1 VGDPRVLFLD
11 EPTTGLDA
19 VHANE
24 VMAAVKALTVGG
36 EEGGDDD
43 DSDDDSEERGGDG
56 NDNNNSNSRRRGA
69 RKRQAP
75 ITVCATI
82 HSPTPFAYSLFD
94 SLVLLIGELGGG
106 EGEREREKEKEKSSK
121 KNSFLFFLS
130 KKTSKKTSLQNKTP
144 GGRVAYCGTTEDAAP
159 IRFFQQALMTRVVGN
174 GTEENKPFN
183 LPRFDFGNNGGSG
196 TGELLSSSASLS
208 RSNNNNNN
216 NNNRRKASSSSLP
229 SLSAPEWLL
238 EAVVAA
244 DRREG
249 AGEALA
255 LAFKAS
261 PGAVAVAAA
270 AEEDGCFSSLSA
282 SASSTSSSSSG
293 LRSSSSSSG
302 RLPVVSSPTGA
313 QAAAQGMSSAFHGAF
328 ENLRSFFSRNK
339 NNKRVGNDGGNESTS
354 AAPLLAL
361 APRPNTRVSTTLTLL
376 RYRMTR
382 DLVDPAWLGP
392 RSLDKLCLTP
402 IIASL
407 YWRVG
412 ARENGA
418 ADTGALLFLFS
429 ILPGY
434 AAASYMPCIVLE
446 RPLFI
451 REVADGLY
459 TPASYLAAKML
470 GESVVYVFV
479 SIAVTA
485 MIWWPCA
492 LDGRGDYLAFW
503 AGNLVTTM
511 SGVALGYAV
520 AALSPSMGVANAA
533 LPAYVTML
541 LFFVGLLLPSR
552 SVPVYFKWLECLSF
566 LKYAWRAQMINVF
579 GENSRKP
586 DLAVIE
592 YYSMGDGA
600 TAWGQLGIGA
610 GFAAGFMVVAWA
622 SLAFVRH
629 QKR

>member
-1 VGDPRVLFLD
+1 M
-11 EPTTGLDA
+11 T
-19 VHANE
+19 
-24 VMAAVKALTVGG
+24 
-36 EEGGDDD
+36 
-43 DSDDDSEERGGDG
+43 RG
-56 NDNNNSNSRRRGA
+56 
-69 RKRQAP
+69 
-75 ITVCATI
+75 VV
-82 HSPTPFAYSLFD
+82 SPSA
-94 SLVLLIGELGGG
+94 GGG
-106 EGEREREKEKEKSSK
+106 
-121 KNSFLFFLS
+121 
-130 KKTSKKTSLQNKTP
+130 
-144 GGRVAYCGTTEDAAP
+144 GGCGP
-159 IRFFQQALMTRVVGN
+159 
-174 GTEENKPFN
+174 KPFV
-183 LPRFDFGNNGGSG
+183 LPRFDFGGGVSSSG
-196 TGELLSSSASLS
+196 TGELSSASLS
-208 RSNNNNNN
+208 RSNDDDS
-216 NNNRRKASSSSLP
+216 NRRRRNLP

-255 LAFKAS
+255 VAFEAS
-261 PGAVAVAAA
+261 PGAAAVAAA
-270 AEEDGCFSSLSA
+270 AAEDGCVARAPADSW
-282 SASSTSSSSSG
+282 SSTSA
-293 LRSSSSSSG
+293 LRASSG

-313 QAAAQGMSSAFHGAF
+313 QAAAHGVSSALGGLWA
-328 ENLRSFFSRNK
+328 RASSFFSRK
-339 NNKRVGNDGGNESTS
+339 KRVADDDDGDGGGDGDGHRSLS
-354 AAPLLAL
+354 L
-361 APRPNTRVSTTLTLL
+361 APRPNSRLSTTMTLL

-382 DLVDPAWLGP
+382 DLVDPSWLGP
-392 RSLDKLCLTP
+392 RSLDKLLLTP

-412 ARENGA
+412 ERGGGDA
-418 ADTGALLFLFS
+418 ANVGALLFLFS

-446 RPLFI
+446 RPLFV

-459 TPASYLAAKML
+459 TPASYLAAKMA

-485 MIWWPCA
+485 MVWWPCA
-492 LDGRGDYLAFW
+492 LDGSGDYLAFW

-552 SVPVYFKWLECLSF
+552 SIPRMWVWLEKVSF
-566 LKYAWRAQMINVF
+566 LRYAWRAQMINVF
-579 GENSRKP
+579 GPDSRRP
-586 DLAVIE
+586 DPSVIE

>member
-1 VGDPRVLFLD
+1 MTRVVVS
-11 EPTTGLDA
+11 PSVNGGGGG
-19 VHANE
+19 
-24 VMAAVKALTVGG
+24 GG
-36 EEGGDDD
+36 EEGL
-43 DSDDDSEERGGDG
+43 R
-56 NDNNNSNSRRRGA
+56 
-69 RKRQAP
+69 
-75 ITVCATI
+75 
-82 HSPTPFAYSLFD
+82 
-94 SLVLLIGELGGG
+94 
-106 EGEREREKEKEKSSK
+106 
-121 KNSFLFFLS
+121 
-130 KKTSKKTSLQNKTP
+130 
-144 GGRVAYCGTTEDAAP
+144 
-159 IRFFQQALMTRVVGN
+159 
-174 GTEENKPFN
+174 PFN
-183 LPRFDFGNNGGSG
+183 LPRIDFGGGGARSCSG
-196 TGELLSSSASLS
+196 TGEL
-208 RSNNNNNN
+208 
-216 NNNRRKASSSSLP
+216 SSSSNSSDDRRRRRKNLP

-255 LAFKAS
+255 EAFKSS
-261 PGAVAVAAA
+261 PGAAAVAAA
-270 AEEDGCFSSLSA
+270 AAEDGCFSSVN
-282 SASSTSSSSSG
+282 SSPSSSLAAAAS
-293 LRSSSSSSG
+293 RSSSSSG

-313 QAAAQGMSSAFHGAF
+313 QAAAQGLSSTFRGLF
-328 ENLRSFFSRNK
+328 ERARSFFSRK
-339 NNKRVGNDGGNESTS
+339 KRVAAGDGGSDGDNNNNNNNNNAVNHLHSHS
-354 AAPLLAL
+354 LSL
-361 APRPNTRVSTTLTLL
+361 APRPNSRLSTTLTLL

-382 DLVDPAWLGP
+382 DLVDPSWLGP
-392 RSLDKLCLTP
+392 RSLDKLLLTP

-407 YWRVG
+407 YWKVG
-412 ARENGA
+412 EKPDSA
-418 ADTGALLFLFS
+418 ANTGALPFLFS

-446 RPLFI
+446 RPLFV

-470 GESVVYVFV
+470 GEGVVYVFV

-485 MIWWPCA
+485 MVWWPCA

-503 AGNLVTTM
+503 AGNLVTTL

-552 SVPVYFKWLECLSF
+552 SIPKMWVWLEKVSF
-566 LKYAWRAQMINVF
+566 LRYAWRAQMINVF
-579 GENSRKP
+579 GPDSKKP
-586 DLAVIE
+586 DPAVIE

-610 GFAAGFMVVAWA
+610 GFAAGFVVVAWA

>member
-1 VGDPRVLFLD
+1 MMRVVSSS
-11 EPTTGLDA
+11 PAG
-19 VHANE
+19 
-24 VMAAVKALTVGG
+24 GG
-36 EEGGDDD
+36 EEGP
-43 DSDDDSEERGGDG
+43 R
-56 NDNNNSNSRRRGA
+56 
-69 RKRQAP
+69 
-75 ITVCATI
+75 
-82 HSPTPFAYSLFD
+82 
-94 SLVLLIGELGGG
+94 
-106 EGEREREKEKEKSSK
+106 
-121 KNSFLFFLS
+121 
-130 KKTSKKTSLQNKTP
+130 
-144 GGRVAYCGTTEDAAP
+144 
-159 IRFFQQALMTRVVGN
+159 
-174 GTEENKPFN
+174 PFN
-183 LPRFDFGNNGGSG
+183 LPRFDFGGGGGAGATSGSG

-208 RSNNNNNN
+208 RSNDDR
-216 NNNRRKASSSSLP
+216 NNNRNSSSDRRRKNLP

-255 LAFKAS
+255 EAFRSS
-261 PGAVAVAAA
+261 PGAAAVAAA
-270 AEEDGCFSSLSA
+270 AAEDGCFSSSSPLA
-282 SASSTSSSSSG
+282 AASSSARKALGAS
-293 LRSSSSSSG
+293 RSSSG

-313 QAAAQGMSSAFHGAF
+313 QAAAHGVSSA
-328 ENLRSFFSRNK
+328 LRGLVAKASSYFSRK
-339 NNKRVGNDGGNESTS
+339 KRVAAGGGVGDSDS
-354 AAPLLAL
+354 AAALHSSSLSL
-361 APRPNTRVSTTLTLL
+361 APCPNSRLSTTLTLL

-382 DLVDPAWLGP
+382 DLVDPSWLGP
-392 RSLDKLCLTP
+392 RSLDKLLLTP

-407 YWRVG
+407 YWKVG
-412 ARENGA
+412 EKGLGDPDPA
-418 ADTGALLFLFS
+418 AAAAAAANTGALLFLFS

-446 RPLFI
+446 RPLFV

-470 GESVVYVFV
+470 GEGVVYVFV

-485 MIWWPCA
+485 MVWWPCA

-503 AGNLVTTM
+503 AGNLVTTL

-552 SVPVYFKWLECLSF
+552 SIPRMWVWLEKVSF
-566 LKYAWRAQMINVF
+566 LRYAWRAQMINVF
-579 GENSRKP
+579 GPGSRRP
-586 DLAVIE
+586 DPAVIE

-610 GFAAGFMVVAWA
+610 GFAAGFVVVAWA
-622 SLAFVRH
+622 SRAFVRH